1 MSLYKDIT
9 ILTTFPGL
17 YITSPWLYFITESL
31 YLLISL
37 TYFTQFSTPLHSGNH
52 QFVSLTLFLFFVVP
66 LFCFL
71 DSTYKWD
78 CMVFVFLQLIL
89 LSMTTFGPFVLLL
102 MVKYDSF
109 SFLNNLSFC
118 FLFYFIFFFILDIAY
133 FIILSF
139 KLHTSFNVG

>member
-89 LSMTTFGPFVLLL
+89 LSMTTFGPFVLLQ

-109 SFLNNLSFC
+109 SWLNNLSFS
-118 FLFYFIFFFILDIAY
+118 FPYHLIILDRHD
-133 FIILSF
+133 FSTF
-139 KLHTSFNVG
+139 VF